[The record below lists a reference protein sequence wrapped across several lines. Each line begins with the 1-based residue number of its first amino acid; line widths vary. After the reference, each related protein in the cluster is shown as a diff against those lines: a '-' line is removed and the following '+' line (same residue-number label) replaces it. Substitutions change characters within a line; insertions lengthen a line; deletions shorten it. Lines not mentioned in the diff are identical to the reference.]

1 MDQIRDEV
9 KNLSYNIYCDE
20 YSKTFIIKNKKEIFV
35 SLKKSEEKLINKF
48 DEFKKLTHKFRNF
61 SELKMDD
68 FIVHKKYGICLY
80 NGLIQKEINN
90 TIIEFVKCKFSK

>member
-35 SLKKSEEKLINKF
+35 SLKSL
-48 DEFKKLTHKFRNF
+48 KKNL
-61 SELKMDD
+61 
-68 FIVHKKYGICLY
+68 
-80 NGLIQKEINN
+80 
-90 TIIEFVKCKFSK
+90 